1 MNLKQD
7 RVGGGELGQVD
18 VKDGL
23 QDDLVLVILLVSHL
37 DLGGGVQHSSHG
49 PHAWKISNYL
59 QYFCLI
65 PEFKESQSHSVVGH
79 KELI

>member
-23 QDDLVLVILLVSHL
+23 QDDLVLVILLVGHL
-37 DLGGGVQHSSHG
+37 DLGGGVQHSPHC
-49 PHAWKISNYL
+49 PHAWEISNYL
-59 QYFCLI
+59 Q
-65 PEFKESQSHSVVGH
+65 
-79 KELI
+79 